1 MLLSKRAEE
10 EGRKEKIIALLRK
23 TLKNSPIARH
33 LCEKYDEDE
42 GFIDKIPI
50 DFAPLDVSAKTVNGR
65 ILLNSGL
72 LEGEFRDNM
81 RYMIHEFVHCLQ
93 QENGDVGSGKDGDY
107 LDDPYEIE
115 AFWYQLESMED
126 MYRPGEIQEYIE
138 GLLDHHGLKGKKRE
152 EKKKELTEEEEPEKP
167 ADEAENKDED

>member
-1 MLLSKRAEE
+1 MEE
-10 EGRKEKIIALLRK
+10 SRKEKIISLLRK

-42 GFIDKIPI
+42 NFIDTIPI

-81 RYMIHEFVHCLQ
+81 RYLIHEFVHCLQ
-93 QENGDVGSGKDGDY
+93 QENGDVGKGADGDY

-115 AFWYQLESMED
+115 AFWYQLEGMED
-126 MYRPGEIQEYIE
+126 MYDPKEIQEYIE
-138 GLLDHHGLKGKKRE
+138 GLLDHHGLKGKDRK
-152 EKKKELTEEEEPEKP
+152 EKEKELTDEKEPEKP
-167 ADEAENKDED
+167 SDEQDGEKEKH